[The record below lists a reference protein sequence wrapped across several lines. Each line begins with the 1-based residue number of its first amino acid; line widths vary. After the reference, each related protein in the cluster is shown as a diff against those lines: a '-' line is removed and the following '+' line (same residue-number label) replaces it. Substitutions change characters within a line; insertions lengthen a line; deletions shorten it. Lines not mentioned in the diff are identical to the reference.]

1 MASLVDA
8 SFGSATN
15 DSSDLTA
22 FVFSNVG
29 VFGLKLPAEVT
40 AAIEFSV
47 DLMNW
52 EVMANGANG
61 VYEDTDAFRNGS
73 VGGDYRAKQ

>member
-15 DSSDLTA
+15 DSSDLTVS
-22 FVFSNVG
+22 VFSNVG

-40 AAIEFSV
+40 ADIEFSV
-47 DLMNW
+47 HLMNW

-61 VYEDTDAFRNGS
+61 VYEDTDVFRNGN
-73 VGGDYRAKQ
+73 VGGYYPAKQ